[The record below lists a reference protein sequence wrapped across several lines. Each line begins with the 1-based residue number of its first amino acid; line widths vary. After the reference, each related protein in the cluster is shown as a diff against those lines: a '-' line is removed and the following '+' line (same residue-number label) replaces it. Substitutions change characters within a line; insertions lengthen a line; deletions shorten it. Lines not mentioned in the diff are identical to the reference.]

1 MGKVYS
7 LMESSNKCIKINNFY
22 PHPVTNKIDDS
33 FVGLKFIGNEI
44 HFYYPETYRF
54 SLDNPDVRNDI
65 IDLLRTISIAKTTSS
80 QLTNANNQS
89 SGSREFALM
98 SYLWVIRDFL
108 TNGLYVNREKIY
120 KINQN
125 GRIDW
130 KRTMQSQAIV
140 SNGNIIFPDIT
151 VTVKNN
157 VDNLLVEIHR
167 FCLKKS
173 IDYIGWLFNLNSSFL
188 QLPKHTESKEKL
200 YIATLKRELDHTFD
214 DDKRLRLKHFLNV
227 VTGLNS
233 SNNNELV
240 YGVDSYH
247 YIFERMID
255 SIFGSV
261 KNMQDFYP
269 KAKWQLVKNGY
280 AESESTDLRPDT
292 ILINGEDV
300 YVLDSKFYRYGFT
313 GNEADLPETTS
324 IQKQITY
331 GDFIRRNVTKIHIK
345 QIFNAFLIPYDKKRD
360 VFRSDDNIQYV
371 GFAKSTWKDGSE
383 KHEIVHTFLIDFKHV
398 VKTWNRYN
406 HVEDVACLIKEI
418 ETHSNLP
425 MATSICG

>member
-1 MGKVYS
+1 
-7 LMESSNKCIKINNFY
+7 MESSNKGIKINNFY
-22 PHPVTNKIDDS
+22 PHPVTNKVDDS

-54 SLDNPDVRNDI
+54 SMNNSDVRNDI
-65 IDLLRTISIAKTTSS
+65 IDLLRTISIAKTSSS
-80 QLTNANNQS
+80 QLTNANNRPS
-89 SGSREFALM
+89 ISREFALM
-98 SYLWVIRDFL
+98 SYLWVIKDYL

-120 KINQN
+120 KTNQN

-140 SNGNIIFPDIT
+140 SKGNIIFPDIT

-188 QLPKHTESKEKL
+188 QLPKFTESKEKL
-200 YIATLKRELDHTFD
+200 YLATLKRELDHTFD
-214 DDKRLRLKHFLNV
+214 DDKRLRLKHFINV
-227 VTGLNS
+227 VTGLDS
-233 SNNNELV
+233 SNNNEFA

-247 YIFERMID
+247 YVFERMID

-261 KNMQDFYP
+261 KNMRDFYP
-269 KAKWQLVKNGY
+269 KAKWQLVKNSY
-280 AESESTDLRPDT
+280 AESESSDLRPDT

-313 GNEADLPETTS
+313 GKESDLPETTS

-331 GDFIRRNVTKIHIK
+331 GDFIKRNVTKIHVN

-360 VFRSDDNIQYV
+360 IFRSDANLQYV

-383 KHEIVHTFLIDFKHV
+383 KHEIIHTFLIDFKHV
-398 VKTWNRYN
+398 VKTWNRCN
-406 HVEDVACLIKEI
+406 HAEDVRYLIKEI
-418 ETHSNLP
+418 ENHSNL
-425 MATSICG
+425 SISNPT

>member
-1 MGKVYS
+1 
-7 LMESSNKCIKINNFY
+7 MESSNKSIKINNFY
-22 PHPVTNKIDDS
+22 PHPVTNKVDDS

-54 SLDNPDVRNDI
+54 SMDNPDVRNDI

-80 QLTNANNQS
+80 QLTNANNRS
-89 SGSREFALM
+89 TGSREFALM
-98 SYLWVIRDFL
+98 SYLWVIKDYL

-140 SNGNIIFPDIT
+140 SKGNIVFPNIT

-157 VDNLLVEIHR
+157 IDNLLVEIHR
-167 FCLKKS
+167 FCLKRS
-173 IDYIGWLFNLNSSFL
+173 IDYIGWLFNLNSSFI
-188 QLPKHTESKEKL
+188 QLPKFTEAKEKL
-200 YIATLKRELDHTFD
+200 YLATIKRELDHTFD
-214 DDKRLRLKHFLNV
+214 DDKRLRLKHFFNV
-227 VTGLNS
+227 VTGLDS
-233 SNNNELV
+233 SNNYEFA

-247 YIFERMID
+247 YVFERMID
-255 SIFGSV
+255 SIFGTV
-261 KNMQDFYP
+261 KNLRDFYP

-280 AESESTDLRPDT
+280 AESDSTDLRPDT

-313 GNEADLPETTS
+313 GNELDLPETTS

-331 GDFIRRNVTKIHIK
+331 GDFIKRNVTKIPIHRV
-345 QIFNAFLIPYDKKRD
+345 FNAFVLPYDKKKEI
-360 VFRSDDNIQYV
+360 FKSKENLQYV
-371 GFAKSTWKDGSE
+371 GFAKSTWKNNTENHD
-383 KHEIVHTFLIDFKHV
+383 IVHTFLIDLKHV
-398 VKTWNRYN
+398 VKSWNRLN
-406 HVEDVACLIKEI
+406 HREDIELLIREI
-418 ETHSNLP
+418 ESNISKDSS
-425 MATSICG
+425 SISKS